1 MEYSTF
7 SGFPSG
13 RNPFVP
19 VPEIF
24 FSQLLPFI
32 DDSFELKITLFL
44 FWRLAQKKGDLR
56 CISDR
61 ELLQDQELLRS
72 MQRQGDPR
80 QPRDRILSALDMAVV
95 RGTVLRAQLNL
106 FRELSGELDSITW
119 YFLHTARSR
128 KVVEDLQG
136 GQLIPASF
144 FRNFLPEQ
152 FEEDAEDEED
162 LEDEEN
168 EEDELETV
176 NSLSVGPQGY
186 FNSRGPEKYHGV
198 DIKVKIERPNIFVL
212 YEQNIGLLSPLL
224 AEHLIE
230 AEKHYP
236 YDWIEDAFREAVQR
250 NKRSWSYIRAILRR
264 WETEG
269 KQ

>member
-1 MEYSTF
+1 MMRGLSMEFTTF

-80 QPRDRILSALDMAVV
+80 QPKDRILSALDMAVA

-106 FRELSGELDSITW
+106 FRELSGEVDVITW

-128 KVVEDLQG
+128 KVVQDLQG
-136 GQLIPASF
+136 GQVIPASV
-144 FRNFLPEQ
+144 FRNFLPDQ
-152 FEEDAEDEED
+152 FEMDAEDEGA
-162 LEDEEN
+162 LEDEE
-168 EEDELETV
+168 DQLEAV
-176 NSLSVGPQGY
+176 NSISVGSQGY
-186 FNSRGPEKYHGV
+186 FNSRGPEKYH
-198 DIKVKIERPNIFVL
+198 
-212 YEQNIGLLSPLL
+212 
-224 AEHLIE
+224 
-230 AEKHYP
+230 
-236 YDWIEDAFREAVQR
+236 
-250 NKRSWSYIRAILRR
+250 
-264 WETEG
+264 
-269 KQ
+269 